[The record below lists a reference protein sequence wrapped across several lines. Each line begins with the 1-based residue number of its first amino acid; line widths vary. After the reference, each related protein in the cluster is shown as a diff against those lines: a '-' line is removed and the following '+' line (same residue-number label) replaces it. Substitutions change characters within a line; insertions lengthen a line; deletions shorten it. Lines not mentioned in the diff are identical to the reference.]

1 MNGLRG
7 VRTAP
12 APRAA
17 GPEARGVLGLSA
29 LSRPRRSLSRPPP
42 PASSASRPEKGLA
55 LRPDGTERSREV
67 PSPGPAR
74 GLPACVQGL
83 TGAGGVGQTSLPRGL
98 RQRGPWSP
106 AAIHFPVRAALL
118 GRLQFSAE
126 PGHSR
131 GRLGSCGAGR
141 DREGRILNQRETE

>member
-1 MNGLRG
+1 MVCAAFARLPHRGRPGLKPVGSWDSARCPVHARPSPGHPHLPPLLRGLRK
-7 VRTAP
+7 ASP
-12 APRAA
+12 
-17 GPEARGVLGLSA
+17 SA
-29 LSRPRRSLSRPPP
+29 QMGRSGS
-42 PASSASRPEKGLA
+42 G
-55 LRPDGTERSREV
+55 V

-83 TGAGGVGQTSLPRGL
+83 TGAGGVGQTRLSRGL

-106 AAIHFPVRAALL
+106 VVIHFPARAALP

-131 GRLGSCGAGR
+131 GRLGSCRAGR